1 MSMKLYRYILFQV
14 FNKIYDLLSR
24 NYLITYSLYQK
35 CLYDVRLISKPHI
48 FIWEKNFGLEDTFFR
63 RNPIGECRDLIKTEN
78 KKQKLLTAFS
88 DLSRSKVID

>member
-48 FIWEKNFGLEDTFFR
+48 FIWEKKIWSGRHIF
-63 RNPIGECRDLIKTEN
+63 P
-78 KKQKLLTAFS
+78 QKS
-88 DLSRSKVID
+88 DWGMQRFN